1 MPTHVSAFN
10 ALVHWSNDSDLV
22 DPVTE
27 AEDETAYLNI
37 SRIIKTYISSF
48 AKVEPAT
55 ALQYAYLVALGS
67 DAPDGSGER
76 QKTACLE
83 LIRDIVL
90 ASRAWSKLLGSVRA
104 DGTKEVSSK
113 DPFLS

>member
-1 MPTHVSAFN
+1 MQYISLAPI
-10 ALVHWSNDSDLV
+10 ALALADKDNRFLFTVPDT
-22 DPVTE
+22 TE
-27 AEDETAYLNI
+27 AEDETAYLNF
-37 SRIIKTYISSF
+37 SRIIKSYISPF

-55 ALQYAYLVALGS
+55 ALQYTYLVALGS

-104 DGTKEVSSK
+104 DSTKEVS
-113 DPFLS
+113 